1 MRKRKGGRERERER
15 ERRERARGGREE
27 KRIGGK
33 IEILIMHLNWFKLNR
48 QREENK

>member
-1 MRKRKGGRERERER
+1 MRKRKGERERER
-15 ERRERARGGREE
+15 EPEEGGREE

>member
-15 ERRERARGGREE
+15 ERERARGGREE